1 MKKYYIDNEC
11 MVDFVEMYCEGKS
24 YLWNLFFGWR
34 RSHFRNET
42 WIYSIYRIPK
52 KIYQMAIAMAKK
64 YDDYEIL

>member
-42 WIYSIYRIPK
+42 WIYSIYMIPE
-52 KIYQMAIAMAKK
+52 KIYQMAIDMAKK
-64 YDDYEIL
+64 YDGCEIL